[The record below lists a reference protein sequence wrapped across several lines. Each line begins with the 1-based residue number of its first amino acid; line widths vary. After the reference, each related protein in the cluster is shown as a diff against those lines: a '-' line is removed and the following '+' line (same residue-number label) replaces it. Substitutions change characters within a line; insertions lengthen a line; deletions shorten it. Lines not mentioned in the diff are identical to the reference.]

1 MRRPARSAATLLFF
15 FVFTNGCNENGGA
28 GTDGGAGTNKCA
40 PGLKAMGPACV
51 PIFDECKDDEVPMLG
66 GGCKRVGVR
75 ECNGGWGI
83 EGPPDWKCKPIGPP
97 RTCLKGWEKVKRGWC
112 EPILPK
118 TKCPAGTMEKIGY
131 ATCQPIGD
139 CGTGTWG
146 NIKTNANTI

>member
-1 MRRPARSAATLLFF
+1 MNRHSAQHLDLAFLMSAILALL
-15 FVFTNGCNENGGA
+15 VLSGCSDSESTS
-28 GTDGGAGTNKCA
+28 TDGGTNKCA
-40 PGLKAMGPACV
+40 KGLKPMGPACV

-75 ECNGGWGI
+75 ECLGGWGLA
-83 EGPPDWKCKPIGPP
+83 GPPDWKCKPIGPP
-97 RTCLKGWEKVKRGWC
+97 QKCLKGWAKVKGGWC

-139 CGTGTWG
+139 
-146 NIKTNANTI
+146 